1 MNTKIVSQFDNDG
14 FFIGVTTADE
24 SPLEPGVFLIPAMAT
39 EAVPPNVAEGMRV
52 RFDGDAWV
60 VEPIPE
66 PELAP
71 APEPDDPAPPGVYT
85 CSPWQIR
92 KALNNQGLRQAVED
106 AVAASTDQDIKDAWE
121 FAHEFRSD
129 HPFVL
134 TMGVALGKTEE
145 ETAQLIEYAALL

>member
-1 MNTKIVSQFDNDG
+1 MNIYHYNSDG
-14 FFIGVTTADE
+14 FLVGTSEADE

-39 EAVPPNVAEGMRV
+39 ETVPPNVAEGMRV
-52 RFDGDAWV
+52 RFDGGAWV
-60 VEPIPE
+60 VESIPE
-66 PELAP
+66 PEPELV
-71 APEPDDPAPPGVYT
+71 PEPDGPVPPSGYT

-121 FAHEFRSD
+121 FANEFRSD

-134 TMGVALGKTEE
+134 TMGVVVLGKTEE
-145 ETAQLIEYAALL
+145 ETAQFIEYAASL

>member
-1 MNTKIVSQFDNDG
+1 MNIYHYNSDG
-14 FFIGVTTADE
+14 FLVGASEADE
-24 SPLEPGVFLIPAMAT
+24 SPLEPGVFLIPALAT
-39 EAVPPNVAEGMRV
+39 KTVPPNVAEGMRV

-60 VEPIPE
+60 VEAIPE
-66 PELAP
+66 PE
-71 APEPDDPAPPGVYT
+71 PEPEPADPAPQGVYT

-106 AVAASTDQDIKDAWE
+106 AVAASTDQDLKDAWE

-145 ETAQLIEYAALL
+145 ETAQLIEYAATL